1 MKTSNCFS
9 FEWIGKVLC
18 ILLLI
23 LQGGILD
30 YYLVTHR
37 ETSSFNETLPIEY
50 KNVVVMEYF
59 GFITTDIVVLIVWV
73 VLMILA
79 RRRFVMKQ
87 KRRRLDQA
95 DGRDPGEYPDELPYA
110 FIAWFAYAII
120 TLIPETAVIFKHF
133 ANQLE
138 DDKAKLL
145 GQNILKVALCIS
157 PILFLLLVSSHH
169 DSNPHGSRKNYVER
183 VVGTVTI
190 DLMDSIDILEI
201 LFEKVT
207 VFRLP
212 EALINSIIA
221 FACINF
227 FLPTL
232 VLLELRVN
240 KFNGEVRSVSFQILY
255 SLCYI
260 FLVNVPFWTI
270 RVVLWWEYSM
280 DVSVFIAKNII
291 AIAIYSLD
299 IYDYFGPHRPRKCPN
314 CLRWFNHNDFT
325 KHANECHSSKAPKS
339 HELNFL
345 SSV

>member
-1 MKTSNCFS
+1 MRSSRCCS
-9 FEWIGKVLC
+9 FECVGKVLC
-18 ILLLI
+18 ILLL
-23 LQGGILD
+23 LTQGGILD

-37 ETSSFNETLPIEY
+37 ETTTLNATIPEETRH
-50 KNVVVMEYF
+50 VVVADYL
-59 GFITTDIVVLIVWV
+59 GFITTDIIVFVVWIW
-73 VLMILA
+73 LMILA
-79 RRRFVMKQ
+79 RRRFKLKQ
-87 KRRRLDQA
+87 LRRQKDEA
-95 DGRDPGEYPDELPYA
+95 DGRDPGDYPDELPYA
-110 FIAWFAYAII
+110 FIAWFAYAAV
-120 TLIPETAVIFKHF
+120 TLVPETAVIFKHF

-169 DSNPHGSRKNYVER
+169 DSQPHGSRKNYVEK

-201 LFEKVT
+201 LFVKET
-207 VFRLP
+207 VLLLP

-232 VLLELRVN
+232 VLMELRVN
-240 KFNGEVRSVSFQILY
+240 KFDGEVRSISFQIVY

-260 FLVNVPFWTI
+260 FLVNIPFWVI
-270 RVVLWWEYSM
+270 RVVLWWEYSW
-280 DVSVFIAKNII
+280 DVSVFIAKNIV
-291 AIAIYSLD
+291 AIAIYSMD
-299 IYDYFGPHRPRKCPN
+299 VYDYFGPHRPTKCET
-314 CLRWFNHNDFT
+314 CSRWFDH
-325 KHANECHSSKAPKS
+325 HSISQHECQGDAGEKP

-345 SSV
+345 TSV